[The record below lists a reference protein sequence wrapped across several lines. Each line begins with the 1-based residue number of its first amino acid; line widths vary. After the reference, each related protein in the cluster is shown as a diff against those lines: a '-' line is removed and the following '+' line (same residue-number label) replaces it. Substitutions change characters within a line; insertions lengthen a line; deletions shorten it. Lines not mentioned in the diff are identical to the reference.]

1 MLRGPQGGRAST
13 LSPSQLPAIRG
24 LVTFADNKPWDKLRL
39 ERETQSKPE
48 NLPGLTKLLEPQ
60 LPVEPWSLLA
70 SQWALPRVGRG
81 TGVRKAGGVMLSVPQ
96 FDPSLIT

>member
-24 LVTFADNKPWDKLRL
+24 LVAFANKPWDKLRL

-48 NLPGLTKLLEPQ
+48 NLPGLTNLLEPQ
-60 LPVEPWSLLA
+60 LAVEPWSLRA
-70 SQWALPRVGRG
+70 SQWALPGW
-81 TGVRKAGGVMLSVPQ
+81 GGAL
-96 FDPSLIT
+96 L